1 MAAMVIVG
9 NKEDKENP
17 TLLNA
22 TQQQQENGEPEEDND
37 DDNDEDDEEGEENT
51 ENGGGEGVGGKK
63 KKKKKK
69 PKKKKKAAGIP
80 GTKLPVSR
88 LLGGFT
94 DYYLKYGQTDPPTK
108 LVADLFPTG
117 VFPEGEMQPHSAT
130 KRPDPLL
137 PGILLLSDST
147 LTSLSSILIPILCMN
162 L

>member
-1 MAAMVIVG
+1 MAAMVVVG
-9 NKEDKENP
+9 QKEDPSTNP
-17 TLLNA
+17 TLLSA
-22 TQQQQENGEPEEDND
+22 QQEKENGNKEPEEEND
-37 DDNDEDDEEGEENT
+37 DDNDDEDDEGEENV
-51 ENGGGEGVGGKK
+51 ENGGEGVGGKK

-117 VFPEGEMQPHSAT
+117 VFPEGEIQPHSTT

-137 PGILLLSDST
+137 PGIPIRHYPISQLH
-147 LTSLSSILIPILCMN
+147 IPFPAFS
-162 L
+162 

>member
-1 MAAMVIVG
+1 MAAMVVVG
-9 NKEDKENP
+9 QKEDPSTNP
-17 TLLNA
+17 TLLSA
-22 TQQQQENGEPEEDND
+22 QQEKENGNKEPEEEND
-37 DDNDEDDEEGEENT
+37 DDNDDEDDEGEENV
-51 ENGGGEGVGGKK
+51 ENGGEGVGGKK

-117 VFPEGEMQPHSAT
+117 VFPEGEIQPHSTT

-137 PGILLLSDST
+137 PGIPIRLYPISQLH
-147 LTSLSSILIPILCMN
+147 IPFPAFS
-162 L
+162 

>member
-1 MAAMVIVG
+1 MASLLVT
-9 NKEDKENP
+9 KEGKDCPNP
-17 TLLNA
+17 TLFNA
-22 TQQQQENGEPEEDND
+22 PHPQQDNGDKDPEEDND
-37 DDNDEDDEEGEENT
+37 DDNDEDDDEGEENM
-51 ENGGGEGVGGKK
+51 ENGGEGAGGKK

-117 VFPEGEMQPHSAT
+117 VFPEGEIQPHSAT
-130 KRPDPLL
+130 KRPDPLI
-137 PGILLLSDST
+137 PGIL
-147 LTSLSSILIPILCMN
+147 SLSGSTSSSFPF
-162 L
+162 

>member
-1 MAAMVIVG
+1 MAAMVVVG
-9 NKEDKENP
+9 QKEDPSTNP
-17 TLLNA
+17 TLLSA
-22 TQQQQENGEPEEDND
+22 QQEKENGNKEPEEEND
-37 DDNDEDDEEGEENT
+37 DDNDDEDDEGEENV

-117 VFPEGEMQPHSAT
+117 VFPEGEIQPHSTT

-137 PGILLLSDST
+137 PGIPIRHYPISQLH
-147 LTSLSSILIPILCMN
+147 IPFPAFS
-162 L
+162 